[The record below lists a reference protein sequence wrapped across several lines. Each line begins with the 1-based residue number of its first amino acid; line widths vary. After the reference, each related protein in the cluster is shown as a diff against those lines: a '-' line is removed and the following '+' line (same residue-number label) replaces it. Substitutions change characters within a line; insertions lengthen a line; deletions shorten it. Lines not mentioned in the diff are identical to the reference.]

1 MATFKIIGTP
11 TKISKEELRA
21 MLSAISIVLEFHNKT
36 LGDNMG
42 VIKVKLKSRDK
53 FGIAR
58 KSKKKSRAWGTA
70 WWMKREIHL
79 IDDADFDQMMT
90 LAIHEVIHLYIR
102 LDDSHIEKGTDIL
115 TNRLKPTVARIYEVL
130 IDNVYQRAGYI
141 AHLKISYFP
150 EGYKDE
156 YDKSSWEK
164 VNVNTE
170 RGQQLRK
177 KAGQIRYTDGEKKII
192 MENRLAQIRKEEG
205 AVA

>member
-1 MATFKIIGTP
+1 MASFKIIGKP

-36 LGDNMG
+36 LYEDMG
-42 VIKVKLKSRDK
+42 TIKVKLKPRTK
-53 FGIAR
+53 FGTAE
-58 KSKKKSRAWGTA
+58 KSKKKSKAWGTA
-70 WWMKREIHL
+70 WWQRREIHL
-79 IDDADFDQMMT
+79 IEDANFDQMMT
-90 LAIHEVIHLYIR
+90 LAIHEVIHLYVR

-150 EGYKDE
+150 EGHKDE

-164 VNVNTE
+164 VEVDTE

-177 KAGQIRYTDGEKKII
+177 KAGQIRYTDGDKRIAL
-192 MENRLAQIRKEEG
+192 ENRLIQIREEEE
-205 AVA
+205 ALA